1 MINEKIFFVGVDLC
15 LVTQASVIFFFFFF
29 TLWKWKYLT
38 WVFPLLNYLIF
49 RLHHVELL
57 HSEVYSG
64 TRLYLQS
71 TKSKKNK
78 NISFTR
84 FSSHFEFWISWA
96 SVVQPWYNL
105 ATNWW
110 GRLLCVNEQWLSSE
124 VTQLSAAIEC
134 FFKQWDCRIYSDG
147 INRFFIAWAGILG
160 NKSASP
166 TQTTSLRL
174 IIWLALTFGCHQCWK
189 CHLKSHG

>member
-1 MINEKIFFVGVDLC
+1 MKIFNLSLSPAELSHFS
-15 LVTQASVIFFFFFF
+15 VTSCRITALRSLFWHK
-29 TLWKWKYLT
+29 TLS
-38 WVFPLLNYLIF
+38 PEHQI
-49 RLHHVELL
+49 
-57 HSEVYSG
+57 
-64 TRLYLQS
+64 
-71 TKSKKNK
+71 KKNK
-78 NISFTR
+78 NIICFTR

-166 TQTTSLRL
+166 TQTTSSRL